1 MLKVVITALL
11 IACASTF
18 AETNQ
23 FRGVNWA
30 DQRDNF
36 VRDKLVLTGMSTT
49 ETYESASIIADR
61 VIGQFQEL
69 LGTNS
74 VRIPVNEPTIL
85 EGWDTYT
92 GIIDKGLTKGRM
104 ILCYWGPAGGAG
116 PANMDRFWSMWKKLV
131 ERYGDNPNAYFEIFN
146 EPIMY
151 GKDQIRN
158 LYATWLE
165 KFPNVPRNHVI
176 LDGTGFAQNISD
188 IADDRRFDDCLFAVH
203 IYSMWGYYTS
213 EEKWKEL
220 FKNQVGKYADRTVC
234 TEWGGAMSPGT
245 KNGEYFGYQDYNKS
259 STNYFMAYIRGTT
272 EQLRQWNMG
281 SFYWAGLKEGDW
293 YSMTKKSGAGSNIK
307 LEIVNQS
314 GVNRMQY
321 SWTDTVE
328 ATPPVQEPFDDKT
341 NITQNSLNIA
351 APQKYSVFDMQG
363 SYLGSIVAKPQQI
376 SANIKTLVK
385 NKGFYLVKNARGL
398 STKVRIAN

>member
-1 MLKVVITALL
+1 MLKVVITVFL
-11 IACASTF
+11 IVCASLF

-36 VRDKLVLTGMSTT
+36 VRDKLVLTGMSKT
-49 ETYESASIIADR
+49 ETYESASIIADK
-61 VIGQFQEL
+61 VISQFQEL

-85 EGWDTYT
+85 EGWDAYT

-131 ERYGDNPNAYFEIFN
+131 ERYGDNPNAYFEVFN

-151 GKDQIRN
+151 SKDQIRN

-165 KFPNVPRNHVI
+165 KFPNVPRNHVF
-176 LDGTGFAQNISD
+176 LDGTGFAQNIAD
-188 IADDRRFDDCLFAVH
+188 IADDHRFDECFFAVH
-203 IYSMWGYYTS
+203 IYSMWGFYTS
-213 EEKWKEL
+213 EEKWMEV
-220 FKNQVGKYADRTVC
+220 FKNQVGKYADRTIC

-245 KNGEYFGYQDYNKS
+245 KNGEYFDYQDYNKS

-293 YSMTKKSGAGSNIK
+293 YSMTKKTGTGSNIK

-314 GVNRMQY
+314 GADRMQY
-321 SWTDTVE
+321 SWTDTME
-328 ATPPVQEPFDDKT
+328 AKPTIQETTDDRT
-341 NITQNSLNIA
+341 NIMQNSLSFTS
-351 APQKYSVFDMQG
+351 PQKYRVFDLQG
-363 SYLGSIVAKPQQI
+363 AYLGTVLAVPHQITKEIKSFAK
-376 SANIKTLVK
+376 NNGV
-385 NKGFYLVKNARGL
+385 YLVKNEHGY
-398 STKVRIAN
+398 TKKIRITK

>member
-11 IACASTF
+11 VVCASTF

-36 VRDKLVLTGMSTT
+36 VRDKLVLTGMSKT

-61 VIGQFQEL
+61 IIGQFQEL

-85 EGWDTYT
+85 EGWDAYT

-131 ERYGDNPNAYFEIFN
+131 ERYGDNPNAYFEVFN

-158 LYATWLE
+158 LFATWLE

-176 LDGTGFAQNISD
+176 LDGTGFAQNIPD
-188 IADDRRFDDCLFAVH
+188 IADDSRFDECLFAVH
-203 IYSMWGYYTS
+203 IYSMWGFYTS
-213 EEKWKEL
+213 EEKWMEV
-220 FKNQVGKYADRTVC
+220 FKNQVGKYADRTIC

-245 KNGEYFGYQDYNKS
+245 KNGEYFDYQDYNKS

-272 EQLRQWNMG
+272 EQLRQWKMG

-293 YSMTKKSGAGSNIK
+293 YSMTKKTGTGSNIQ
-307 LEIVNQS
+307 LVIVNQS
-314 GVNRMQY
+314 GVDRMQH

-328 ATPPVQEPFDDKT
+328 AKPTIQETTDDRT
-341 NITQNSLNIA
+341 NIMQNSLSFTS
-351 APQKYSVFDMQG
+351 PQKYRVFDLQG
-363 SYLGSIVAKPQQI
+363 AYLGTVLAVPHQI
-376 SANIKTLVK
+376 TKEIKSFAK
-385 NKGFYLVKNARGL
+385 NKGVYLVKNEHGY
-398 STKVRIAN
+398 TKKIRITK

>member
-11 IACASTF
+11 VMCASTF

-36 VRDKLVLTGMSTT
+36 VSDKLVLTGMSKT
-49 ETYESASIIADR
+49 ETYESASIIADK
-61 VIGQFQEL
+61 VISQFQEL

-74 VRIPVNEPTIL
+74 VRVPVNEPTIL
-85 EGWDTYT
+85 EGWDAYT

-131 ERYGDNPNAYFEIFN
+131 ERYGDNPNAYFEVFN

-151 GKDQIRN
+151 SKDQIRN

-176 LDGTGFAQNISD
+176 LDGTGFAQNIAD
-188 IADDRRFDDCLFAVH
+188 IADDHRFDECFLAVH
-203 IYSMWGYYTS
+203 IYSMWGFYTS
-213 EEKWKEL
+213 EEKWMEV
-220 FKNQVGKYADRTVC
+220 FKNQVGKYADRTIC

-245 KNGEYFGYQDYNKS
+245 KNGEYFDYQDYNKS

-293 YSMTKKSGAGSNIK
+293 YSMTKKTGTGSNIK

-314 GVNRMQY
+314 GVDRMQH

-328 ATPPVQEPFDDKT
+328 AKPTIQETTDDRT
-341 NITQNSLNIA
+341 NIMQNSLSFTS
-351 APQKYSVFDMQG
+351 PQKYRVFDLQG
-363 SYLGSIVAKPQQI
+363 AYLGTVLAVPHQITKEIKSFAK
-376 SANIKTLVK
+376 N
-385 NKGFYLVKNARGL
+385 NGFYLVKNEHGY
-398 STKVRIAN
+398 TKKIRITK

>member
-1 MLKVVITALL
+1 MLKVVITVFL
-11 IACASTF
+11 IVCASLF

-36 VRDKLVLTGMSTT
+36 VRDKLVLTGMSKT
-49 ETYESASIIADR
+49 ETYESASIIADK
-61 VIGQFQEL
+61 VISQFQEL

-85 EGWDTYT
+85 EGWDAYT

-131 ERYGDNPNAYFEIFN
+131 ERYGDNPNAYFEVFN

-151 GKDQIRN
+151 SKDQIRN

-176 LDGTGFAQNISD
+176 LDGTGFAQNIAD
-188 IADDRRFDDCLFAVH
+188 IADDHRFDECFFAVH
-203 IYSMWGYYTS
+203 IYSMWGFYTS
-213 EEKWKEL
+213 EEKWMEV
-220 FKNQVGKYADRTVC
+220 FKNQVGKYADRTIC

-245 KNGEYFGYQDYNKS
+245 KNGEYFDYQDYNKS
-259 STNYFMAYIRGTT
+259 SNNYFMAYIRGTT

-281 SFYWAGLKEGDW
+281 SFYWAGLKESDW
-293 YSMTKKSGAGSNIK
+293 YSMTKKSGTGSNIK

-314 GVNRMQY
+314 GVDRMQH

-328 ATPPVQEPFDDKT
+328 AKPTIQEPTDDRT
-341 NITQNSLNIA
+341 NIMQNNLHIVS
-351 APQKYSVFDMQG
+351 PQKYRVFDLQG
-363 SYLGSIVAKPQQI
+363 AYLGTVLAVPHQITKEIKSFAK
-376 SANIKTLVK
+376 NNGV
-385 NKGFYLVKNARGL
+385 YLVKNEHGY
-398 STKVRIAN
+398 TKKIRITK

>member
-1 MLKVVITALL
+1 MLKVVITVFL
-11 IACASTF
+11 IVCASLF

-36 VRDKLVLTGMSTT
+36 VRDKLVLTGMSKT
-49 ETYESASIIADR
+49 ETYESASIIADK
-61 VIGQFQEL
+61 VISQFQEL

-74 VRIPVNEPTIL
+74 VRVPVNEPTIL
-85 EGWDTYT
+85 EGWDAYT

-131 ERYGDNPNAYFEIFN
+131 ERYGDNPNAYFEVFN

-151 GKDQIRN
+151 SKDQIRN

-176 LDGTGFAQNISD
+176 LDGTGFAQNIAD
-188 IADDRRFDDCLFAVH
+188 IADDHRFDECFLAVH
-203 IYSMWGYYTS
+203 IYSMWGFYTS
-213 EEKWKEL
+213 EEKWMEV
-220 FKNQVGKYADRTVC
+220 FKNQVGKYADRTIC

-245 KNGEYFGYQDYNKS
+245 KNGEYFDYQDYNKS

-293 YSMTKKSGAGSNIK
+293 YSMTKKTGTGSNIK

-314 GVNRMQY
+314 GVDRMQH

-328 ATPPVQEPFDDKT
+328 AKPTIQETTDDRT
-341 NITQNSLNIA
+341 NIMQNSLSFTS
-351 APQKYSVFDMQG
+351 PQKYRVFDLQG
-363 SYLGSIVAKPQQI
+363 AYLGTVLAVPHQITKEIKSFAK
-376 SANIKTLVK
+376 NNGV
-385 NKGFYLVKNARGL
+385 YLVKNEHGY
-398 STKVRIAN
+398 TKKIRITK

>member
-1 MLKVVITALL
+1 MLKVVITVFL
-11 IACASTF
+11 IVCASLF

-36 VRDKLVLTGMSTT
+36 VRDKLVLTGMSKT
-49 ETYESASIIADR
+49 ETYESASIIADK
-61 VIGQFQEL
+61 VISQFQEL

-85 EGWDTYT
+85 EGWDAYT

-131 ERYGDNPNAYFEIFN
+131 ERYGDNPNAYFEVFN

-151 GKDQIRN
+151 SKDQIRN

-176 LDGTGFAQNISD
+176 LDGTGFAQNIAD
-188 IADDRRFDDCLFAVH
+188 IADDHRFDECFFAVH
-203 IYSMWGYYTS
+203 IYSMWGFYTS
-213 EEKWKEL
+213 EEKWMEV
-220 FKNQVGKYADRTVC
+220 FKNQVGKYADRTIC

-245 KNGEYFGYQDYNKS
+245 KNGEYS
-259 STNYFMAYIRGTT
+259 R
-272 EQLRQWNMG
+272 L
-281 SFYWAGLKEGDW
+281 
-293 YSMTKKSGAGSNIK
+293 
-307 LEIVNQS
+307 
-314 GVNRMQY
+314 
-321 SWTDTVE
+321 
-328 ATPPVQEPFDDKT
+328 
-341 NITQNSLNIA
+341 
-351 APQKYSVFDMQG
+351 
-363 SYLGSIVAKPQQI
+363 
-376 SANIKTLVK
+376 
-385 NKGFYLVKNARGL
+385 
-398 STKVRIAN
+398 

>member
-11 IACASTF
+11 VMCASTF

-36 VRDKLVLTGMSTT
+36 VSDKLVLTGMSKT
-49 ETYESASIIADR
+49 ETYESASIIADK
-61 VIGQFQEL
+61 VISQFQEL

-74 VRIPVNEPTIL
+74 VRVPVNEPTIL
-85 EGWDTYT
+85 EGWDAYT

-131 ERYGDNPNAYFEIFN
+131 ERYGDNPNAYFEVFN

-151 GKDQIRN
+151 SKNQIRN

-176 LDGTGFAQNISD
+176 LDGTGFAQNIAD
-188 IADDRRFDDCLFAVH
+188 IADDHRFDECFLAVH
-203 IYSMWGYYTS
+203 IYSMWGFYTS
-213 EEKWKEL
+213 EEKWMEV
-220 FKNQVGKYADRTVC
+220 FKNQVGKYADRTIC

-245 KNGEYFGYQDYNKS
+245 KNGEYFDYQDYNKS

-293 YSMTKKSGAGSNIK
+293 YSMTKKTGTGSNIK

-314 GVNRMQY
+314 GVDRMQH

-328 ATPPVQEPFDDKT
+328 AKPTIQETTDDRT
-341 NITQNSLNIA
+341 NIMQNSLSFTS
-351 APQKYSVFDMQG
+351 PQKYRVFDLQG
-363 SYLGSIVAKPQQI
+363 AYLGTVLAVPHQITKEIKSFAK
-376 SANIKTLVK
+376 NNGV
-385 NKGFYLVKNARGL
+385 YLVKNEHGY
-398 STKVRIAN
+398 TKKIRITK